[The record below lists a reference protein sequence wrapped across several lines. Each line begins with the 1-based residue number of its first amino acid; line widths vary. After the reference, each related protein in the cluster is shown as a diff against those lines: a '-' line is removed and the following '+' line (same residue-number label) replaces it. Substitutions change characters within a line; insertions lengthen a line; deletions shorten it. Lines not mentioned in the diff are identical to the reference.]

1 MPQDDIFRYN
11 SYMPP
16 KKTKM
21 RLDTL
26 LLEKQY
32 FPSREQA
39 RSAIIQGAILI
50 DKNKVTKPGTFIDT
64 NSEITVLFTTN
75 PYVGR
80 GGIKLEG
87 ALGYFE
93 LNVVDKICLDIGT
106 SVGGFTDCLLKR
118 GAKKVYSVDVGY
130 GQFDWNLRKDPRVV
144 LFERTNVRYL
154 MPEKVY
160 KEDEPKATVCVVDL
174 SFISLSKVFKPI
186 IGLVEESDETHIL
199 TLFKPQFE
207 ALKSEVGKKGIISDK
222 SIHESLLL
230 GYLENISNL
239 GLYTRGI
246 TYSPITGS
254 AGNIEFWFDVTFNEA
269 DEGLVTDETI
279 VHMVQEAHK
288 KLGKKKSETA

>member
-1 MPQDDIFRYN
+1 M
-11 SYMPP
+11 P
-16 KKTKM
+16 KKKAKM

-26 LLEKQY
+26 LLDKQL

-50 DKNKVTKPGTFIDT
+50 DKNKITKPGTFI
-64 NSEITVLFTTN
+64 NPESEITVLFTTN

-93 LNVVDKICLDIGT
+93 LSVMDKICMDIGT
-106 SVGGFTDCLLKR
+106 SIGGFTDCLLKR
-118 GAKKVYSVDVGY
+118 GAKKVYAIDVGY
-130 GQFDWNLRKDPRVV
+130 GQFDWNLRRDPRVV

-154 MPEKVY
+154 MSDKVY
-160 KEDEPKATVCVVDL
+160 KEGEPKATVCAVDL

-186 IGLVEESDETHIL
+186 VDLAEEGDETHIL

-207 ALKSEVGKKGIISDK
+207 ALKNEVGKKGIITDRSV
-222 SIHESLLL
+222 HESLLL
-230 GYLENISNL
+230 GYVENIINL
-239 GLYTRGI
+239 GLYARSI

-254 AGNIEFWFDVTFNEA
+254 AGNIEFWFDITFNEQDA
-269 DEGLVTDETI
+269 GLITEETI
-279 VHMVQEAHK
+279 TNIVEEAHK
-288 KLGKKKSETA
+288 KLGKK

>member
-1 MPQDDIFRYN
+1 
-11 SYMPP
+11 MPP
-16 KKTKM
+16 KKQKM

-26 LLEKQY
+26 LVDKQF

-39 RSAIIQGAILI
+39 RSAIMQGAILV
-50 DKNKVTKPGTFIDT
+50 DKEKVTKPGTFIDLS
-64 NSEITVLFTTN
+64 SEVTVLFTTN

-93 LNVVDKICLDIGT
+93 ISVLDKICFDIGT
-106 SVGGFTDCLLKR
+106 SIGGFTDCLLKR

-130 GQFDWNLRKDPRVV
+130 GQFDWGLRKDPRVV
-144 LFERTNVRYL
+144 LFERTNIRYL

-160 KEDEPKATVCVVDL
+160 GIEEPKATICTVDL

-186 IGLVEESDETHIL
+186 IDLVEEGRETHIL

-207 ALKSEVGKKGIISDK
+207 ALKSEVGKKGIIRDK
-222 SIHESLLL
+222 STHEALLI
-230 GYLENISNL
+230 GYAQNISNL
-239 GLYTRGI
+239 GLFARAI

-254 AGNIEFWFDVTFNEA
+254 AGNIEFWFDLTFNED
-269 DEGLVTDETI
+269 DEGHVTEETI
-279 VHMVQEAHK
+279 HHVIEEAHQK
-288 KLGKKKSETA
+288 FGKKISNA

>member
-1 MPQDDIFRYN
+1 M
-11 SYMPP
+11 SP
-16 KKTKM
+16 KKPKM

-26 LLEKQY
+26 LLDKQF

-39 RSAIIQGAILI
+39 RSAIIQGAILVN
-50 DKNKVTKPGTFIDT
+50 KEKVTKPGTFVDLK
-64 NSEITVLFTTN
+64 SEITILFTTN

-93 LNVVDKICLDIGT
+93 ISVVDKTCLDIGT
-106 SVGGFTDCLLKR
+106 STGGFTDCLLKR
-118 GAKKVYSVDVGY
+118 GAKKVYAVDVGY
-130 GQFDWNLRKDPRVV
+130 GQFDWGLRKDPRVV

-160 KEDEPKATVCVVDL
+160 KKDEPKATICAVDL

-186 IGLVEESDETHIL
+186 IELVEHSEDTHIL

-207 ALKSEVGKKGIISDK
+207 ALKSEVGKKGIIKDK
-222 SIHESLLL
+222 AMHEALLL
-230 GYLENISNL
+230 GYIENIANL
-239 GLYTRGI
+239 NLYTRSI

-254 AGNIEFWFDVTFNEA
+254 AGNIEFWFDVTFNEK
-269 DEGLVTDETI
+269 DDGLVTEETI
-279 VHMVQEAHK
+279 THLVDEAHA
-288 KLGKKKSETA
+288 KLGKK

>member
-1 MPQDDIFRYN
+1 M
-11 SYMPP
+11 P
-16 KKTKM
+16 KKNPKM

-26 LLEKQY
+26 LLEKQF

-39 RSAIIQGAILI
+39 RSAIIQGAILV
-50 DKNKVTKPGTFIDT
+50 DRDKVTKPGTFI
-64 NSEITVLFTTN
+64 NPESEITILFTTN

-93 LNVVDKICLDIGT
+93 ISVFDKICLDVGT

-118 GAKKVYSVDVGY
+118 GAKKVYSIDVGY
-130 GQFDWNLRKDPRVV
+130 GQFDWGLRKDPRVT
-144 LFERTNVRYL
+144 LFERTNIRYL

-160 KEDEPKATVCVVDL
+160 SPDDPKATICAVDL

-186 IGLVEESDETHIL
+186 VQLVEQDTDTHIL

-207 ALKSEVGKKGIISDK
+207 ALKSEVGRKGIITDK

-230 GYLENISNL
+230 GYVENILNL
-239 GLYTRGI
+239 GLYARSV

-254 AGNIEFWFDVTFNEA
+254 AGNIEFWFDITFNEE

-279 VHMVQEAHK
+279 IHIVEEAHK
-288 KLGKKKSETA
+288 ALGKKKE

>member
-1 MPQDDIFRYN
+1 M
-11 SYMPP
+11 P

-26 LLEKQY
+26 LLEKQL

-39 RSAIIQGAILI
+39 RSAIIQGAILV
-50 DKNKVTKPGTFIDT
+50 DKLKITKPGTFI
-64 NSEITVLFTTN
+64 NPESELTVLFTTN

-93 LNVVDKICLDIGT
+93 ISILDKVCLDIGT
-106 SVGGFTDCLLKR
+106 SIGGFTDCFLKR
-118 GAKKVYSVDVGY
+118 GAKKVYSIDVGY
-130 GQFDWNLRKDPRVV
+130 GQFDWGLRKDPRVI

-160 KEDEPKATVCVVDL
+160 KDEEPKATICAVDL

-186 IGLVEESDETHIL
+186 IELVEKDFQTHIL

-207 ALKSEVGKKGIISDK
+207 ALRSEVGKKGIITDK
-222 SIHESLLL
+222 SIHESLLF
-230 GYLENISNL
+230 GYIENISNL
-239 GLYTRGI
+239 GLFAREI

-254 AGNIEFWFDVTFNEA
+254 AGNIEFWFDITFNES
-269 DEGLVTDETI
+269 DYDLVTEETI
-279 VHMVQEAHK
+279 HHVVDEAHN
-288 KLGKKKSETA
+288 KLARK

>member
-1 MPQDDIFRYN
+1 
-11 SYMPP
+11 MPP
-16 KKTKM
+16 KKSKM

-26 LLEKQY
+26 LLEKQL

-39 RSAIIQGAILI
+39 RSAIIQGAILV
-50 DKNKVTKPGTFIDT
+50 NKEKITKPGTFIE
-64 NSEITVLFTTN
+64 NESEITVLFTTN

-93 LNVVDKICLDIGT
+93 ISVFDKICFDIGAST
-106 SVGGFTDCLLKR
+106 GGFTDCFLKR

-130 GQFDWNLRKDPRVV
+130 GQFDWSLRKDPRVV
-144 LFERTNVRYL
+144 LFERTNIRYL

-160 KEDEPKATVCVVDL
+160 KEDEPKATICAVDL

-186 IGLVEESDETHIL
+186 IDLVDYSDETHIL

-207 ALKSEVGKKGIISDK
+207 ALKNEVGKGGIIKDK
-222 SIHESLLL
+222 SIHKALLF
-230 GYLENISNL
+230 GYVENVANL
-239 GLYTRGI
+239 DLYPRGL

-254 AGNIEFWFDVTFNEA
+254 AGNIEFWLDLTFNEEDA
-269 DEGLVTDETI
+269 SHVSEDIINSVVE
-279 VHMVQEAHK
+279 EAHK
-288 KLGKKKSETA
+288 KFSGNQ